1 MSNIVGGIDI
11 SRWATGSSH
20 EENVAKT
27 YQKIKRYISGVENSS
42 YLLESVINNIIQN
55 NPTVK
60 GKGGSPVTAKMIIKT
75 ASKYNI
81 DPALIMAIAEMDS
94 HYGVVGKA
102 IRTKNPGNW
111 GNDDAGNL
119 RFLSTWEE
127 GIDKIG
133 MQLDR
138 YRKKGNT
145 NETPTGSAFSIT
157 STTPTGSASS
167 ITSTTPAS
175 AVSEDSELVMPVDL
189 ISEAT
194 KKRWALLE
202 EEKRRVAE
210 ANLRPTTLSGTK
222 QFLPLSY
229 IEMMKSSDNKTN
241 ITPPEKTE
249 EKLEET
255 KEVPE
260 LFTSIFNNLEETPIS
275 KFVAPSFIKK
285 FGGNLKIRK

>member
-1 MSNIVGGIDI
+1 MNNIVGGIDI
-11 SRWATGSSH
+11 SRWATDTNH
-20 EENVAKT
+20 EDNVAKT

-138 YRKKGNT
+138 YRKSGRT
-145 NETPTGSAFSIT
+145 NETPTGSAFSTT
-157 STTPTGSASS
+157 STTS
-167 ITSTTPAS
+167 TSTT
-175 AVSEDSELVMPVDL
+175 SEDPELIVPVDL

-229 IEMMKSSDNKTN
+229 IEMMKNSNNKTN

-260 LFTSIFNNLEETPIS
+260 LFTSVFNNLEETPIS

>member
-1 MSNIVGGIDI
+1 MNKVLESLLARQTFKESRFNPRAVSPVEAKGLTQFMPGTWRDFQKISGDYTLDAFNPEHSIKAQRWYMEHLDQIIANKDPNLSEEERVPWVLAAYNWGPANAGKLFSTIRKEGKDVSNVSTWI
-11 SRWATGSSH
+11 SRLPKET
-20 EENVAKT
+20 EDYVKT
-27 YQKIKRYISGVENSS
+27 IYLKEDPKFEKKFEFAMSSGVTE
-42 YLLESVINNIIQN
+42 
-55 NPTVK
+55 
-60 GKGGSPVTAKMIIKT
+60 
-75 ASKYNI
+75 KYY
-81 DPALIMAIAEMDS
+81 D
-94 HYGVVGKA
+94 
-102 IRTKNPGNW
+102 
-111 GNDDAGNL
+111 
-119 RFLSTWEE
+119 
-127 GIDKIG
+127 
-133 MQLDR
+133 
-138 YRKKGNT
+138 NT
-145 NETPTGSAFSIT
+145 NFSGPTI
-157 STTPTGSASS
+157 STT
-167 ITSTTPAS
+167 
-175 AVSEDSELVMPVDL
+175 SEDSELVMPVDL

-229 IEMMKSSDNKTN
+229 IEMMKNSNNKTN

>member
-1 MSNIVGGIDI
+1 MNNIVGGIDI
-11 SRWATGSSH
+11 SRWATDSNH

-60 GKGGSPVTAKMIIKT
+60 GKGGSPVTAKMIIST
-75 ASKYNI
+75 ATKYNI

-102 IRTKNPGNW
+102 IKTKNPGNW

-119 RFLSTWEE
+119 RFLSSWEE

-138 YRKKGNT
+138 YRKKGSPSGVTENT
-145 NETPTGSAFSIT
+145 TNTTNVALNTSPTT
-157 STTPTGSASS
+157 
-167 ITSTTPAS
+167 
-175 AVSEDSELVMPVDL
+175 EDSELVMPVDL
-189 ISEAT
+189 ISDAT
-194 KKRWALLE
+194 KRKWALLE
-202 EEKRRVAE
+202 EKRKATAE
-210 ANLRPTTLSGTK
+210 MNARPTALSGTK

-229 IEMMKSSDNKTN
+229 IEMMKNSNNKTN

-260 LFTSIFNNLEETPIS
+260 LFTSVFNNLEETPIS

>member
-1 MSNIVGGIDI
+1 MS
-11 SRWATGSSH
+11 
-20 EENVAKT
+20 
-27 YQKIKRYISGVENSS
+27 SGVTE
-42 YLLESVINNIIQN
+42 
-55 NPTVK
+55 
-60 GKGGSPVTAKMIIKT
+60 
-75 ASKYNI
+75 KYY
-81 DPALIMAIAEMDS
+81 D
-94 HYGVVGKA
+94 
-102 IRTKNPGNW
+102 
-111 GNDDAGNL
+111 
-119 RFLSTWEE
+119 
-127 GIDKIG
+127 
-133 MQLDR
+133 
-138 YRKKGNT
+138 NT
-145 NETPTGSAFSIT
+145 NFSGPTI
-157 STTPTGSASS
+157 STT
-167 ITSTTPAS
+167 
-175 AVSEDSELVMPVDL
+175 SEDSELVMPVDL

-194 KKRWALLE
+194 KKRWTLLE

-229 IEMMKSSDNKTN
+229 IEMMKSSNNKTN